1 MTDDFPVPNVGVVD
15 RIANYAGCD
24 GIEMNVRDD
33 LAEVVL
39 RVNDPGPVSALPES
53 SEISSSPIDRPGH
66 TILAGPEVPYKVEY
80 TVEHLQCEYSIWAV

>member
-39 RVNDPGPVSALPES
+39 RVNDPGPVSALPEPP
-53 SEISSSPIDRPGH
+53 EIAPP
-66 TILAGPEVPYKVEY
+66 PVESTGDMSLKPQY
-80 TVEHLQCEYSIWAV
+80 RAPQRD